1 MVLEM
6 AFYWY
11 QKGAENG
18 YDYVQTNLGF
28 LYEKG
33 KGTEKDLE
41 MAFYWYRKAAESGY
55 SVAQNNLGLLYEKGE
70 GTERI

>member
-1 MVLEM
+1 
-6 AFYWY
+6 
-11 QKGAENG
+11 
-18 YDYVQTNLGF
+18 VQTNLGF